1 MTIFKFPFLHVGRRI
16 VASALLVSLLTFA
29 VNGWAEVRLPNMGDS
44 TAGVFSS
51 VEEAVLRRAFLRA
64 IRAELP
70 IVEDPEVE
78 AYITGLGQRLVEASD
93 GAGTHFNFFMVADT
107 AINAFAGPGGVI
119 AANTGLML
127 NTETE
132 SEFAA
137 VVAHEIAHVTQRH
150 LARSI
155 EAADRSNLPA
165 LAGMLAAII
174 IGSQN
179 AEMGAATASAVGAFG
194 TQMQLDFTRAN
205 EKEADRVGIQI
216 LAKAKLDP
224 RAVPNFFERL
234 QQAYRYYSEP
244 PEFLSTHP
252 VTTNRI
258 ADSRGRAEQYPY
270 RQFRDSHA
278 FLMVRAKL
286 RVLTAAE
293 PREVLSYFADRLASG
308 RYRDK
313 AATRYGHALALM
325 AVEHWSAAHRELQA
339 LMATGEEQAGI
350 LIAMAETETALGRK
364 DKAEQR
370 YRHGLD
376 LFPGNR
382 GMERGLIKLLIKA
395 GRTKEATAALR
406 DYRELGVADGI
417 YHRLMAE
424 NYQLQG
430 ERASSYLALAEHHY
444 YYGRLDVAIQQLHL
458 ARKAAGDAYYQAS
471 RIDARMVEWQHERMQ
486 RAEILK

>member
-1 MTIFKFPFLHVGRRI
+1 MTIFQLFFPQAGHQFVVGTLL
-16 VASALLVSLLTFA
+16 ASLLVFST
-29 VNGWAEVRLPNMGDS
+29 GGRTEVRLPDMGDS

-51 VEEAVLRRAFLRA
+51 AEEAVFRRAFLRS
-64 IRAELP
+64 IRASLD

-78 AYITGLGQRLVEASD
+78 EYIGGLGHRLVEASD
-93 GAGTHFNFFMVADT
+93 GAGSSFNFFMVADK

-119 AANTGLML
+119 AANTGLIL
-127 NTETE
+127 STETE

-137 VVAHEIAHVTQRH
+137 VIAHEIAHVTQRH

-179 AEMGAATASAVGAFG
+179 AEMGKATAAAVGAFG

-216 LAKAKLDP
+216 LAKAELDP

-278 FLMVRAKL
+278 YLMVRAKL

-293 PREVLSYFADRLASG
+293 PREVLRHFADQLASG
-308 RYRDK
+308 RYRDQT
-313 AATRYGHALALM
+313 ATRYGHALALM
-325 AVEHWSAAHRELQA
+325 AVEHWSAANRELQG
-339 LMATGEEQAGI
+339 LLVSGEEQAGI
-350 LIAMAETETALGRK
+350 LIAMAQTEEALGRK
-364 DKAEQR
+364 GKAERR

-382 GMERGLIKLLIKA
+382 GMERGLIKLLLKA
-395 GRTKEATAALR
+395 GRMKEAKAALR
-406 DYRELGVADGI
+406 EYRELGPVDGI
-417 YHRLMAE
+417 YYRLLAE
-424 NYQLQG
+424 AYGLGREQ
-430 ERASSYLALAEHHY
+430 AASYLALAEHHY
-444 YYGRLDVAIQQLHL
+444 YYGRLDIAIQQLHL
-458 ARKAAGDAYYQAS
+458 ARKAAGDTYYEAS